1 MNHLQNKKILL
12 GISGSIAAYKAA
24 ILVRLLVKSGA
35 EVQVVMTQ
43 AATEFIT
50 PLTLATLSKRPVLVA
65 YTSSDK
71 GEWNNHVELG
81 LWADLMLIAPAT
93 ANTLAQCALGLCD
106 NLLSACY
113 LSARCPVFF
122 APAMDLDMYVHPAT
136 RQNMQQLRAYG
147 NYLIEAEHGEL
158 ASGLVGDGRLADPE
172 RIVAHLEKYVATDP
186 IVKGKRVLITAGP
199 TQEALDPVRYI
210 SNHSTGKMGYAI
222 AKTFALAG
230 AEVTLISG
238 PTSLPLPSPD
248 IRLVRVQSASE
259 MLSASLEVFDSSD
272 LTILSA
278 AVADYAPETIATS
291 KIKKAGDTLSLTMV
305 KTPDIAQTLGKRK
318 MPHQLLVGFALET
331 DNEVSNAIEKLHRK
345 NFDYIV
351 LNSLRDPG
359 AGFAHDTNKI
369 TVIDKDERL
378 RIFDL
383 KSKEAVAYD
392 ILTLLKAR
400 WKEA

>member
-1 MNHLQNKKILL
+1 
-12 GISGSIAAYKAA
+12 
-24 ILVRLLVKSGA
+24 
-35 EVQVVMTQ
+35 MTQ

-50 PLTLATLSKRPVLVA
+50 PLTLATLSKRPALVS
-65 YTSSDK
+65 YTSGDK

-93 ANTLAQCALGLCD
+93 ANTLAQCAHGLCD

-136 RQNMQQLRAYG
+136 RQNMQQLRTYG
-147 NYLIEAEHGEL
+147 NHLIEAEHGEL
-158 ASGLVGDGRLADPE
+158 ASGLVGDGRLAEPE
-172 RIVAHLEKYVATDP
+172 RIVAYLEKHFATDP

-222 AKTFALAG
+222 AKAFALAG

-238 PTSLPLPSPD
+238 PTSLLLPSSD
-248 IRLVRVQSASE
+248 IRLLRVQSASE
-259 MLSASLEVFDSSD
+259 MLSASLDHFDNTD

-278 AVADYAPETIATS
+278 AVADYAPETVASS

-318 MPHQLLVGFALET
+318 KPHQLLVGFALET

-351 LNSLRDPG
+351 LNSLRDSG

-369 TVIDKDERL
+369 TVIDKDEQL